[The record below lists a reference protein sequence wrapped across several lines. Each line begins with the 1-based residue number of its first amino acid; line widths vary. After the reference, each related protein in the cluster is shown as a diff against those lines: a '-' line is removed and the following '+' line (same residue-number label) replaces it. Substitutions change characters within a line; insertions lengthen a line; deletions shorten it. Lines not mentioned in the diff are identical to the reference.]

1 MSKNEEVNLM
11 KMMTYWRITMVIR
24 AKSKLIGMTLV
35 EQQTTVDKH
44 SRQEMDSRWIVRE
57 IVIK

>member
-11 KMMTYWRITMVIR
+11 KMMTYWRMTMVIR
-24 AKSKLIGMTLV
+24 AKGKLIGMTLV